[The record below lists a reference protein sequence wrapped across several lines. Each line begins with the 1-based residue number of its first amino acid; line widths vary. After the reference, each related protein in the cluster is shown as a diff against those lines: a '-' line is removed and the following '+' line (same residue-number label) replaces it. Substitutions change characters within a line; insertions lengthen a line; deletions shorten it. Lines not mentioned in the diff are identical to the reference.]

1 MRIKLLR
8 SINKRTS
15 LFRPMFSKLVNINGG
30 TFIIDRDNLHTSF
43 GYRIYWV
50 LQNNKCTSYERK
62 TIMIPPQLTKEIIAS
77 SITQCINI
85 RYVKINMTAHKSNIR
100 IVHESE
106 NLLRDFINMVMGSHV
121 KMLNPPYL
129 LIESRIAIIT
139 YGYAREIPCADFS
152 ILIQFG

>member
-50 LQNNKCTSYERK
+50 LQNNKSCERER
-62 TIMIPPQLTKEIIAS
+62 IMIPPHMTKEIIAS

-85 RYVKINMTAHKSNIR
+85 RYVKINMTTHKSSVR
-100 IVHESE
+100 ILHESE
-106 NLLRDFINMVMGSHV
+106 NLLRDFISMVMGSHV

-139 YGYAREIPCADFS
+139 YGYAREIPCADF
-152 ILIQFG
+152 QY